1 MNMRS
6 FITAAVLVSF
16 AIALPQLAKAQPQL
30 PRKAPELT
38 ISEPSGQKTLL
49 SSYKGKVVVIAFVNT
64 GCPHCQRECQM
75 LTQLFKETKPSGVQ
89 MLGVAFNDN
98 AAALVPAFVKDYGVG
113 FPVGSAMPDTVVN
126 FLGFSIM
133 DRYVVPQVAVI
144 DRKGMIRA
152 QSGPQGDPNLQDAGF
167 LKNLIDTLAKE
178 GATTT
183 TSKAGAKPKVS
194 SNLH

>member
-16 AIALPQLAKAQPQL
+16 GIAVSQVANAQPPL

-38 ISEPSGQKTLL
+38 IAEPSGHSTLL
-49 SSYKGKVVVIAFVNT
+49 SSYKGKVVVIAFINT
-64 GCPHCQRECQM
+64 GCQHCQRECQM
-75 LTQLFKETKPSGVQ
+75 LTQLYKEVGPHGVQ
-89 MLGVAFNDN
+89 MLAVAFNDN
-98 AAALVPAFVKDYGVG
+98 AAALVPAFVRDYGVG

-152 QSGPQGDPNLQDAGF
+152 QSGPQGDPNLQDPAF

-178 GATTT
+178 GAPTT
-183 TSKAGAKPKVS
+183 TSKAAPKPKVS

>member
-38 ISEPSGQKTLL
+38 IAEPSGQKTLL
-49 SSYKGKVVVIAFVNT
+49 SSYKGKVVVLAFVST
-64 GCPHCQRECQM
+64 ICPHCQRECQM
-75 LTQLFKETKPSGVQ
+75 LTQLYKETKPSGVQ
-89 MLGVAFNDN
+89 MLAVAFNDN
-98 AAALVPAFVKDYGVG
+98 APALVANFVRDYQVG
-113 FPVGSAMPDTVVN
+113 FPVGSAMPDTVMN

-167 LKNLIDTLAKE
+167 LKTLIDTLAKE
-178 GATTT
+178 GTT
-183 TSKAGAKPKVS
+183 TSKASPKPKVS